1 MGNILTLV
9 TRGEGTESVHN
20 GHIAVVKPEGE
31 ILFGYGDPNFKT
43 FFRSAMKPIQAAI
56 VLESGAIEK
65 FKLSEKE
72 VAIISASHSGESKHI
87 KLVENIL
94 KKAKIP
100 QRYLH
105 CGKAMPHHKPS
116 LQKLLNKGSAEKS
129 IYHNCSGKHA
139 GILAATKTLKL
150 DCNNYFSIKNEVQ
163 KSIILLLCKYSGIS
177 INKMS
182 FGIDG
187 CGLPNAALPLSA
199 MAITY
204 AKLANEFGK
213 SSIGK
218 IGKIMSENPWIIGGT
233 NRLDTEL
240 MEHFKGS
247 LVVKGGAE
255 GLLCMAIPA
264 KKIGIAI
271 KCEDGSHRPL
281 PIIAITLLE
290 KLGVI
295 KKDELATLKK
305 KFTHWH
311 CVFNSRKSTVGE
323 IISKI

>member
-20 GHIAVVKPEGE
+20 GHIAVVKPDGE

-65 FKLSEKE
+65 FRFSERE
-72 VAIISASHSGESKHI
+72 VAIVSASHSGESKHI

-94 KKAKIP
+94 KKAKIQP
-100 QRYLH
+100 GYLH
-105 CGKAMPHHKPS
+105 CGKTLPLHKPS
-116 LQKLLNKGSAEKS
+116 LQKLVKNGIAEKS

-139 GILAATKTLKL
+139 GILAATKALGL
-150 DCNNYFSIKNEVQ
+150 DCKNYFSIKNEVQ
-163 KSIILLLCKYSGIS
+163 KKIILLLGKYSGVS
-177 INKMS
+177 VDDMS

-187 CGLPNAALPLSA
+187 CGLPNVLLPLNA
-199 MAITY
+199 MALTY
-204 AKLANEFGK
+204 AKLADEFGK
-213 SSIGK
+213 SSVGK
-218 IGKIMSENPWIIGGT
+218 IGKIMSENPWIIAGT
-233 NRLDTEL
+233 KRLDTEL
-240 MEHFKGS
+240 MEHFKGA

-255 GLLCMAIPA
+255 GLLCIAIPN

-281 PIIAITLLE
+281 PIIAATLLE

-295 KKDELATLKK
+295 KKNELTSLKK
-305 KFTHWH
+305 KFIHWH
-311 CVFNSRKSTVGE
+311 YVFNSRKSVVGE
-323 IISKI
+323 VIPKI